1 MVEGV
6 LLSPPLHVG
15 LLFVSLDMLEGSGSS
30 SSYVVGLGVCFGS
43 FAQRKWLVGGDGGGV
58 MSRGFKEEKALR
70 QL

>member
-43 FAQRKWLVGGDGGGV
+43 FRRGNGIGKMVGWWRV
-58 MSRGFKEEKALR
+58 AAA
-70 QL
+70 